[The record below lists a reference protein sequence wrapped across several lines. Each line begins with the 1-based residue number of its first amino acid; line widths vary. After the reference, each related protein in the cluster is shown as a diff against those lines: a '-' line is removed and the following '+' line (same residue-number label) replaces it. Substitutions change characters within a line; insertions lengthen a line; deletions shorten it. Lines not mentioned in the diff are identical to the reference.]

1 MHATTTRHSAPLR
14 RAFGLDGLAF
24 AALVMWLIVTGGHGR
39 RDDGFLS
46 DPLPD
51 SLALLA
57 LVAAIAGGGV
67 AAWALV
73 RDPPQARLGRWAL
86 GRAIAFVISLPVVD
100 VLTEVLDLKHAVS
113 VPLYALVL
121 GGAIVLGARA
131 HEPGRRGLLFTPL
144 LIGASAVIFFLGD
157 LFVPSWPTGKHAQ
170 AARELVRRARCVETL
185 TPGNAQLP

>member
-24 AALVMWLIVTGGHGR
+24 AALVVWLVVTGGHGR

-73 RDPPQARLGRWAL
+73 RDPPRTRLGRWAL
-86 GRAIAFVISLPVVD
+86 GLAIAFVISLPVVN

-121 GGAIVLGARA
+121 VAAVGAIGLGARA
-131 HEPGRRGLLFTPL
+131 REPERRGLLFTPL

-157 LFVPSWPTGKHAQ
+157 LVVPS
-170 AARELVRRARCVETL
+170 
-185 TPGNAQLP
+185 